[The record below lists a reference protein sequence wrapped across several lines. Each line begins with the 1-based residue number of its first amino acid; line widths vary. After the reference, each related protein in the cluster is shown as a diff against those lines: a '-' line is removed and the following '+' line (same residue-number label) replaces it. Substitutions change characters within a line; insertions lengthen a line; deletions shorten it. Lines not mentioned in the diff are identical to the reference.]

1 MRWLCVSVLI
11 ATACAGSG
19 SDDSDV
25 AGDSLVSATQV
36 TAGPNTTVATSTT
49 TVDPAAVAP
58 TGFELVAASATKAD
72 GTGCELCL
80 WLAES
85 EDQRGRGLMFVT
97 DLGGADGMVF
107 VYPEPH
113 TGAFWMKNTVT
124 PLSIAFFDTAGTYLD
139 AFDMEPC
146 TADPCP
152 QYPTP
157 NDFAIAIETT
167 QGGLSD
173 LGLEPGSV
181 LELLETAC
189 PLA

>member
-19 SDDSDV
+19 ADGSDGV
-25 AGDSLVSATQV
+25 GDSLVSASQV
-36 TAGPNTTVATSTT
+36 IAASTTTVAVTTT
-49 TVDPAAVAP
+49 TVDPAAVVP
-58 TGFELVAASATKAD
+58 TGFELVVGRATKAD
-72 GTGCELCL
+72 GTICELCL

-85 EDQRGRGLMFVT
+85 EDQRARGLMFVT

-124 PLSIAFFDTAGTYLD
+124 PLSIAFFGTAGTYLD

-157 NDFAIAIETT
+157 NDFTIAIETT
-167 QGGLSD
+167 KGGLSD

-181 LELLETAC
+181 FQLLGTPC